1 MGNIEL
7 VEALVRHG
15 ASVQIFNWMGETPRE
30 AAQEAGHTHVAE
42 FLDGHE
48 HRVLFHEVASETLAL
63 SQQRKPPGD
72 FRKPPWSCPRC
83 NASVNVQNNE
93 CFKCGEPK
101 PASTLAAEKEEEP
114 DGVSPYGKHLL
125 YQVRQLQDG
134 ISKG

>member
-1 MGNIEL
+1 VWQALQVCVIKSRCSDVWYACNKEL

-63 SQQRKPPGD
+63 SQKRKPPGD

-83 NASVNVQNNE
+83 LRVSLSCYLCLSVCLSVCLVCLSVCFVCE
-93 CFKCGEPK
+93 C
-101 PASTLAAEKEEEP
+101 
-114 DGVSPYGKHLL
+114 
-125 YQVRQLQDG
+125 VRMHV
-134 ISKG
+134 

>member
-1 MGNIEL
+1 MVL
-7 VEALVRHG
+7 
-15 ASVQIFNWMGETPRE
+15 
-30 AAQEAGHTHVAE
+30 AANLIYVYIYIHTYIH
-42 FLDGHE
+42 
-48 HRVLFHEVASETLAL
+48 TYIY
-63 SQQRKPPGD
+63 
-72 FRKPPWSCPRC
+72 RC
-83 NASVNVQNNE
+83 SASVNVQNNE